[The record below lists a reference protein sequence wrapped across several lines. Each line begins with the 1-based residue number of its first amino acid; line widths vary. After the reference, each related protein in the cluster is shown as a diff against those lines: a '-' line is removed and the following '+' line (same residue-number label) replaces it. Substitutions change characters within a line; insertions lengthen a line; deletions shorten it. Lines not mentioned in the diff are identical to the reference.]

1 MDNRRVAF
9 LIFFAF
15 TTLLCS
21 LSLSVGSWGQE
32 QGANDSSSQ
41 PAPAPE
47 QKPKVV
53 TLVNAAMCEKIE
65 NLNPINEAVVFPVS
79 IGQVYCLTNF
89 DPVPNET
96 LIYHRWYHADDLS
109 TQVRLRLHPPNWA
122 TFSTIQLREAD
133 KGPWRVEVTD
143 PEGRIFTILRFSITD

>member
-1 MDNRRVAF
+1 
-9 LIFFAF
+9 
-15 TTLLCS
+15 
-21 LSLSVGSWGQE
+21 VGSWGQE
-32 QGANDSSSQ
+32 QGTDGSSPQ
-41 PAPAPE
+41 PAPEPE
-47 QKPKVV
+47 QKPHVV
-53 TLVNAAMCEKIE
+53 TLVDAAMCEKIE
-65 NLNPINEAVVFPVS
+65 NLDSVNKAVVFPVS

-143 PEGRIFTILRFSITD
+143 QDGRIFTILRFSITD